1 MQSLFTYPTLN
12 PVWLNGQAA
21 NWPMENSLPQRLRA
35 YLISPL
41 EILQIKDF
49 RYLWMGEFFSLLG
62 DQFYWIALPWLIL
75 KLTGNPLVLGSLMAV
90 QMIPRSVFMLI
101 GGALTD
107 RFSPRKVVFASV
119 IMRFALVSTLTAL
132 VLTGMFHL
140 WILYLLALC
149 FGIVDG
155 FFFPAQNSIIPALL
169 DERKLQAGNALIQ
182 GTAQLSMFLG
192 PLVAGLLIAWLNGP
206 NRVIISGHTV
216 ADLQGIGIAFGID
229 ALGYLLAAIFIFRIQ
244 KGTNGVILEDGLEHE
259 GVLRS
264 IQTGLAYAWKNI
276 DLRTFFLLVAL
287 MAFVVNGTLIVGVP
301 VLVNTR
307 FEGGAAA
314 YGLIMSA
321 FGGGSLIGILLA
333 STLPSP
339 PARQVGRILLLVVSA
354 LGFGLIFLAFTTNA
368 FLAALIA
375 LITGVGGG
383 YVLIMVITW
392 LQRRAPPAMLGRTMS
407 LLTFATIGLN
417 PIAVTL
423 AGALSKWNVVGLLIG
438 SGALLT
444 LTAFASS
451 FSRAGRMMGS

>member
-1 MQSLFTYPTLN
+1 
-12 PVWLNGQAA
+12 
-21 NWPMENSLPQRLRA
+21 MENIFSQRLRA
-35 YLISPL
+35 RLLSPL

-49 RYLWMGEFFSLLG
+49 RLLWMGEFFSLIG

-75 KLTGNPLVLGSLMAV
+75 KLTGNPLVLGSLMAI
-90 QMIPRSVFMLI
+90 QMVPRSIFMLI

-107 RFSPRKVVFASV
+107 RFSPRKVVFVSV
-119 IMRFALVSTLTAL
+119 IMRCVLVGTLAGL

-169 DERKLQAGNALIQ
+169 DEKKLQTGNALIQ

-206 NRVIISGHTV
+206 NRVIISGRTV
-216 ADLQGIGIAFGID
+216 EDLQGIGIAFGID
-229 ALGYLLAAIFIFRIQ
+229 ALGYFLAAIFISRIQ
-244 KGTNGVILEDGLEHE
+244 KDANHIGLEEGSKQE

-264 IQTGLAYAWKNI
+264 IQTGLAYAWKNE
-276 DLRTFFLLVAL
+276 DLRIFFLLVAL

-301 VLVNTR
+301 VLVNIR
-307 FEGGAAA
+307 FVGGAAA

-333 STLPSP
+333 SSLPQP
-339 PARQVGRILLLVVSA
+339 PSKLVGQILLLIVGA
-354 LGFGLIFLAFTTNA
+354 LGFGLIVLAFTTNA
-368 FLAALIA
+368 FIAALIS
-375 LITGVGGG
+375 LITGIGGG

-392 LQRRAPPAMLGRTMS
+392 LQLRAPPTMLGRTMS

-423 AGALSKWNVVGLLIG
+423 AGALSKWNVTGLLIG
-438 SGALLT
+438 SGGLLV
-444 LTAFASS
+444 LIAFGSA
-451 FSRAGRMMGS
+451 FSGAGKFMET